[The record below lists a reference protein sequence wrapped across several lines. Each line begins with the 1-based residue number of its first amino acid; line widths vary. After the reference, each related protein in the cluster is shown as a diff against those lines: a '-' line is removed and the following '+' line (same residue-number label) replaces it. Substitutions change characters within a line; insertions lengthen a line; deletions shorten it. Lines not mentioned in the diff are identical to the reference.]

1 LYKEEIA
8 RRIAED
14 VVKCVVPSRPSCTV
28 KLITRNPNGI
38 HIDGLELTPLGTA
51 TPNPE
56 PADDFFSTW
65 DKEKPKAPT
74 SSQPPSKSSTPPP
87 SIGAKPVSR
96 TVTSSSLRS
105 SGPTS
110 STTRPAV
117 SSRLASS
124 TTAGAAPKSSKL
136 GAKKAVGGINFE
148 EAQRKAIEEEERIK
162 RLGYDK
168 IKEEEE
174 AKKIKER
181 EAEERRKAAA
191 AGERISRTSTPVN
204 ASSSRKE
211 EKVAPARLGFGQ
223 TAGAAVVAQPKA

>member
-1 LYKEEIA
+1 LP
-8 RRIAED
+8 RTSS
-14 VVKCVVPSRPSCTV
+14 SRSPHLAVNLLLTS
-28 KLITRNPNGI
+28 RNPNGI

-51 TPNPE
+51 TPKTE
-56 PADDFFSTW
+56 AADDFFTTW
-65 DKEKPKAPT
+65 DKEKPKAAPAQPT
-74 SSQPPSKSSTPPP
+74 SKPATPPP

-96 TVTSSSLRS
+96 TVTSSSLRGT
-105 SGPTS
+105 GPTS

-124 TTAGAAPKSSKL
+124 GTAGAAPKSSKL

-148 EAQRKAIEEEERIK
+148 EAQRKAVEEEERVK

-181 EAEERRKAAA
+181 EAEERKKAAA
-191 AGERISRTSTPVN
+191 AGERISRTSTPVS

-223 TAGAAVVAQPKA
+223 TAGAAAVAAPTKA

>member
-1 LYKEEIA
+1 M
-8 RRIAED
+8 
-14 VVKCVVPSRPSCTV
+14 S
-28 KLITRNPNGI
+28 RNPQGI
-38 HIDGLELTPLGTA
+38 HIDGLELTPMGA
-51 TPNPE
+51 STPTSA

-65 DKEKPKAPT
+65 DKEKPKPAAA
-74 SSQPPSKSSTPPP
+74 QPPTKSATPPP
-87 SIGAKPVSR
+87 SIGAKPAPR

-105 SGPTS
+105 GATPGSA
-110 STTRPAV
+110 RPPV
-117 SSRLASS
+117 QSRLSTS

-148 EAQRKAIEEEERIK
+148 EAQRKAIEEEERVK

-204 ASSSRKE
+204 SNGSSSKKE
-211 EKVAPARLGFGQ
+211 EKVMPARLGFGQ

>member
-1 LYKEEIA
+1 VSSLVRVKEDPA
-8 RRIAED
+8 D
-14 VVKCVVPSRPSCTV
+14 D
-28 KLITRNPNGI
+28 RNPQGI

-56 PADDFFSTW
+56 PAEDFFSTW
-65 DKEKPKAPT
+65 DKEKPKAAAASTAP
-74 SSQPPSKSSTPPP
+74 KSATPPP
-87 SIGAKPVSR
+87 SIGAKPASR
-96 TVTSSSLRS
+96 TVTSSSLRAGATPGS
-105 SGPTS
+105 A
-110 STTRPAV
+110 RPAV
-117 SSRLASS
+117 SSRLSTS

-148 EAQRKAIEEEERIK
+148 EAQRKALEEEERVK

-181 EAEERRKAAA
+181 EAEEKRKAAA
-191 AGERISRTSTPVN
+191 AGERVSRTSTPVN
-204 ASSSRKE
+204 GSSSKKE
-211 EKVAPARLGFGQ
+211 EKIAPARLGFGQ

>member
-1 LYKEEIA
+1 M
-8 RRIAED
+8 
-14 VVKCVVPSRPSCTV
+14 C
-28 KLITRNPNGI
+28 RNPQGI

-56 PADDFFSTW
+56 PAEDFFSTW
-65 DKEKPKAPT
+65 DKEKPKAAAPAQT
-74 SSQPPSKSSTPPP
+74 APKSATPPP
-87 SIGAKPVSR
+87 SIGAKPASR
-96 TVTSSSLRS
+96 TVTSSSLRN
-105 SGPTS
+105 G
-110 STTRPAV
+110 STPGAARPAV
-117 SSRLASS
+117 SSRLSTS
-124 TTAGAAPKSSKL
+124 TTAGSAPKASKL

-148 EAQRKAIEEEERIK
+148 EAQRKAIEEEERVK

-204 ASSSRKE
+204 ASSSKKE
-211 EKVAPARLGFGQ
+211 EKVMPARLGFGQ

>member
-1 LYKEEIA
+1 VSSLVRVKEDPA
-8 RRIAED
+8 D
-14 VVKCVVPSRPSCTV
+14 D
-28 KLITRNPNGI
+28 RNPQGI

-56 PADDFFSTW
+56 PAEDFFSTW
-65 DKEKPKAPT
+65 DKEKPKAAAASTAP
-74 SSQPPSKSSTPPP
+74 KSATPPP
-87 SIGAKPVSR
+87 SIGAKPASR
-96 TVTSSSLRS
+96 TVTSSSLRAGATPGS
-105 SGPTS
+105 A
-110 STTRPAV
+110 RPAV
-117 SSRLASS
+117 SSRLSTS
-124 TTAGAAPKSSKL
+124 TTAGTAPKSSKL

-148 EAQRKAIEEEERIK
+148 EAQRKALEEEERVK

-181 EAEERRKAAA
+181 EAEEKRKAAA
-191 AGERISRTSTPVN
+191 AGERVSRTSTPVN
-204 ASSSRKE
+204 GSSSKKE